1 MGKTLK
7 ERRKNKNE
15 DYKNYKNYKTNKR
28 YKTIRR
34 TRRNNHGGSLIGQ
47 GNFGCVF
54 KPDITKTD
62 SVNANNDD
70 NIVSKVVL
78 KNNSFSEYRHEYK
91 ILKKLRDIDPK
102 GNFHSLMIDAFDFKN
117 HHIPADFSK
126 CSLTKPEYTP
136 DEFFIFNIAY
146 CGKYNLSYYLYRTFD
161 VNKNKKLIP
170 EPSILF
176 TIFTNILVGIK
187 KMISGNILHKTLDCS
202 SIFLSEPIDL
212 ENPYCAKIIDYG
224 DGELR
229 KYKGFNDKNYDY
241 ITLFKSILNIL
252 YQLSRKNDNGYY
264 HKIINQLIYGFK
276 ELLGMLDA
284 NNVSYNELIKRYI
297 LLLGTTFGKKYS
309 EYASKKYK

>member
-1 MGKTLK
+1 
-7 ERRKNKNE
+7 
-15 DYKNYKNYKTNKR
+15 
-28 YKTIRR
+28 
-34 TRRNNHGGSLIGQ
+34 
-47 GNFGCVF
+47 
-54 KPDITKTD
+54 
-62 SVNANNDD
+62 
-70 NIVSKVVL
+70 
-78 KNNSFSEYRHEYK
+78 
-91 ILKKLRDIDPK
+91 
-102 GNFHSLMIDAFDFKN
+102 
-117 HHIPADFSK
+117 
-126 CSLTKPEYTP
+126 
-136 DEFFIFNIAY
+136 
-146 CGKYNLSYYLYRTFD
+146 
-161 VNKNKKLIP
+161 
-170 EPSILF
+170 
-176 TIFTNILVGIK
+176 
-187 KMISGNILHKTLDCS
+187 MISGNILHKTLDCS

-276 ELLGMLDA
+276 ELHGMLDA